1 MPNFQ
6 DEQEIRK
13 HSEKALALVKKLE
26 KRQIKKYTKV
36 IRGVTITT
44 NSKERLEEYE
54 KLLNSNSVKK
64 V

>member
-1 MPNFQ
+1 MFNFI
-6 DEQEIRK
+6 DEQENKKQSI
-13 HSEKALALVKKLE
+13 KALKKCKEIESNL
-26 KRQIKKYTKV
+26 KTKYTKI

-54 KLLNSNSVKK
+54 KMLNSNSVKK